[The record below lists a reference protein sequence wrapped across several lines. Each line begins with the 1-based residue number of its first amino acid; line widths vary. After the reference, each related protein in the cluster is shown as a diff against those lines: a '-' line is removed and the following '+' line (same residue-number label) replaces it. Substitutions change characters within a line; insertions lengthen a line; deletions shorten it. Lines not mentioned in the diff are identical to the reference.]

1 MKLNEKLKEAMER
14 LKMLEQEYVMQV
26 GKIKQIQELIKDS
39 EEKKEDKKEGKYE
52 FYRQIIKRGL

>member
-39 EEKKEDKKEGKYE
+39 EEKKEDKKEGK
-52 FYRQIIKRGL
+52 

>member
-1 MKLNEKLKEAMER
+1 MKLNEKLKVAMER

-39 EEKKEDKKEGKYE
+39 EEKKEDKKEGK
-52 FYRQIIKRGL
+52 

>member
-14 LKMLEQEYVMQV
+14 LKMLEQEDVMQV

-39 EEKKEDKKEGKYE
+39 EEKKEDKKEGK
-52 FYRQIIKRGL
+52 

>member
-26 GKIKQIQELIKDS
+26 GKIKQIQEIIKDS
-39 EEKKEDKKEGKYE
+39 
-52 FYRQIIKRGL
+52 

>member
-26 GKIKQIQELIKDS
+26 VKIKQIQELIKDS
-39 EEKKEDKKEGKYE
+39 EEKKEDKKEGK
-52 FYRQIIKRGL
+52 

>member
-26 GKIKQIQELIKDS
+26 GKINQIQELIKDS
-39 EEKKEDKKEGKYE
+39 EEKKEDKKEGK
-52 FYRQIIKRGL
+52 